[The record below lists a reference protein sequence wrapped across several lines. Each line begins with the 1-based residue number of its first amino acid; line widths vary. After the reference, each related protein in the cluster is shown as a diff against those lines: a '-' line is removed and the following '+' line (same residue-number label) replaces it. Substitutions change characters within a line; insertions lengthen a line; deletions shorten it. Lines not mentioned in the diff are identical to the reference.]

1 MFYKKKGKLFNK
13 KQLVRILCFFF
24 FCVCHEIRAAIR
36 KMKLGKVTGPG
47 STSVEL
53 FEAPEDYGVDM
64 ITALLKKIYDT
75 GQISPDNSKSIFIA
89 LPKEIMDN
97 RV

>member
-1 MFYKKKGKLFNK
+1 
-13 KQLVRILCFFF
+13 
-24 FCVCHEIRAAIR
+24 
-36 KMKLGKVTGPG
+36 MKLGKVTGPG

-53 FEAPEDYGVDM
+53 FETPEDYGMYM
-64 ITALLKKIYDT
+64 ITALLNKIYDT
-75 GQISPDNSKSIFIA
+75 GQIPPNISKSIFIA